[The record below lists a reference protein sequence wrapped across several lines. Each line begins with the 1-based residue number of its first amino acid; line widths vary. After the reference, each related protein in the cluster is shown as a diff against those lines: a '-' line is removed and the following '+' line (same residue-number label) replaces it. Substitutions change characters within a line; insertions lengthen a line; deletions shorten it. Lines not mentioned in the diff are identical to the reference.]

1 MTETSRFVHK
11 FNLIL
16 THSDEISIYCG
27 EKDSSIWSVRAHQDP
42 LDCFGSWFICWN
54 RSWRARRMMRFGAQR
69 RCGVWTFDVTC
80 MILWH
85 SWQIQ
90 FKGVGVVPPHHTSRL
105 GCGDQVKIWISEN
118 KRPPYFDFFWP
129 LWEREI
135 LGQSKKLHIDLG
147 PWSIGGYERW
157 YFFSLKSDSWE
168 HFFGSVFGCC
178 AAGVLFV
185 RWRCTGDSDPF
196 FLDYKIVIVV
206 GQELGDP
213 LD

>member
-105 GCGDQVKIWISEN
+105 GCGDQVKIWIREQTSSILWL
-118 KRPPYFDFFWP
+118 FWS

-135 LGQSKKLHIDLG
+135 LGQSKKLHMDLG
-147 PWSIGGYERW
+147 PWPIGGCGYW
-157 YFFSLKSDSWE
+157 INLNGDIFFSLKSDSWE
-168 HFFGSVFGCC
+168 HFLVLCLPVAQQVYCSSVGGALEIVTRSFWTTKSS
-178 AAGVLFV
+178 LLSV
-185 RWRCTGDSDPF
+185 RN
-196 FLDYKIVIVV
+196 
-206 GQELGDP
+206 
-213 LD
+213 